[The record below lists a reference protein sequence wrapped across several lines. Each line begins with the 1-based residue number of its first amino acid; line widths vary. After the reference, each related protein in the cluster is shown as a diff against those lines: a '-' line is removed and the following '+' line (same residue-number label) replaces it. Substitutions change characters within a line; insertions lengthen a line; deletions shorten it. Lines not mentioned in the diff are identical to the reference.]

1 MPSLDHPST
10 PDPAQAEARR
20 RNDRLIFRA
29 LAISVLVGIAA
40 DVVLLVCAATLGGVG
55 AVPGTLIGS
64 GLALVVTL
72 PTLLTARLGRSL
84 DPTGQA
90 MMLGG
95 AWLVKM
101 FVVII
106 VLLLVQ
112 HQAEISRPWLGGA
125 LLVGAVTAAVVEAVT
140 LVRTKPR
147 LEVASPTSEQ
157 RDRGPDQ
164 GPRD

>member
-1 MPSLDHPST
+1 MPTPDRPT
-10 PDPAQAEARR
+10 PDPTQVAARR
-20 RNDRLIFRA
+20 RNDHLIFRA
-29 LAISVLVGIAA
+29 LLISVLVGIAA
-40 DVVLLVCAATLGGVG
+40 DLVLLVCAMTLGGHG
-55 AVPGTLIGS
+55 APKGALIGS

-72 PTLLTARLGRSL
+72 PTLLTARLGRRL

-112 HQAEISRPWLGGA
+112 DDATLSRPWLGIA
-125 LLVGAVTAAVVEAVT
+125 LLVGAVVAAVVEAVT

-147 LEVASPTSEQ
+147 LEVASPTSER
-157 RDRGPDQ
+157 RDPPPSDPSEQ
-164 GPRD
+164 